1 MSLASTEALIDALRA
16 GRMVIVVDDE
26 DRENEG
32 DFLIAADVITPEH
45 IAFMARHGRGL
56 ICLTL
61 TAERC
66 AELALPLMVRDT
78 YLSHATNF
86 TVSIDA
92 ADLGSAGPTAHG
104 RARTIRTALAA
115 QARPS
120 QLVQPGNVFPLMAQ
134 PGGVLVRAGH
144 TEAGCD
150 LARLAGFTPAAVI
163 VEILNEDGSMARRP
177 QLEALAAREG
187 MLMGSVADLI
197 RFRLEHERTVER
209 IAECL
214 LPTTHGEL
222 RLVGFRDLVQGGT
235 HLALVKGQPCA
246 EIPTLVRVHVQ
257 NPLCDLTASLRPE
270 CGWPLQDALA
280 RISGSPCGVVV
291 FICQQWGEDA
301 LASQLRALA
310 APPGER
316 AEPFRN
322 PRVNELLT
330 IGLGGQILADLGV
343 GRMRLLSVPRRIHAL
358 SGFGLTI
365 EGYVSP
371 ELPHAPT

>member
-1 MSLASTEALIDALRA
+1 MPLASTEGLIEALRA

-32 DFLIAADVITPEH
+32 DFLIAADAITPEH

-66 AELALPLMVRDT
+66 AALELPLMVRDT
-78 YLSHATNF
+78 YFNHTTNF

-92 ADLGSAGPTAHG
+92 ADLEGAGPTARG
-104 RARTIRTALAA
+104 RARTIRMAIAPE
-115 QARPS
+115 ARPS
-120 QLVQPGNVFPLMAQ
+120 QFVQPGNVFPLMAQ

-163 VEILNEDGSMARRP
+163 VEILNPDGSMARRP
-177 QLEALAAREG
+177 ELEALAEREG
-187 MLMGSVADLI
+187 LLMGSVADLI
-197 RFRLEHERTVER
+197 RFRLEHERTVQR
-209 IAECL
+209 IADCP
-214 LPTTHGEL
+214 LPTAHGEL
-222 RLVGFRDLVQGGT
+222 RLVGFRDLIQGGT
-235 HLALVKGQPCA
+235 HLALVKGQPRA
-246 EIPTLVRVHVQ
+246 DEPTLVRVHVQ

-280 RISGSPCGVVV
+280 RISAAPSGVVV
-291 FICQQWGEDA
+291 LICQQWGGEL
-301 LASQLRALA
+301 LADQLRALA
-310 APPGER
+310 APPSEHI
-316 AEPFRN
+316 EPFRN

-358 SGFGLTI
+358 SGFGLTV
-365 EGYVSP
+365 EGYVTP
-371 ELPHAPT
+371 EREHA

>member
-1 MSLASTEALIDALRA
+1 MPLASTEGLIEALRA

-32 DFLIAADVITPEH
+32 DFLIAADAITPEH

-66 AELALPLMVRDT
+66 AALELPLMVRDT
-78 YLSHATNF
+78 YFNHTTNF

-92 ADLGSAGPTAHG
+92 ADLEGAGPTARG
-104 RARTIRTALAA
+104 RARTIRMAIAPE
-115 QARPS
+115 ARPS
-120 QLVQPGNVFPLMAQ
+120 QFVQPGNVFPLMAQ

-163 VEILNEDGSMARRP
+163 VEILNPDGSMARRP
-177 QLEALAAREG
+177 ELEALAEREG
-187 MLMGSVADLI
+187 LLMGSVADLI
-197 RFRLEHERTVER
+197 RFRLEHERTVQR
-209 IAECL
+209 IADCP
-214 LPTTHGEL
+214 LPTAHGEL
-222 RLVGFRDLVQGGT
+222 RLVGFRDLIQGGT
-235 HLALVKGQPCA
+235 HLALVKGQPRA
-246 EIPTLVRVHVQ
+246 DEPTLVRVHVQ

-280 RISGSPCGVVV
+280 RISAAPSGVVV
-291 FICQQWGEDA
+291 LICQQWGGDL
-301 LASQLRALA
+301 LADQLRALA
-310 APPGER
+310 APPSEHI
-316 AEPFRN
+316 EPFRN

-358 SGFGLTI
+358 SGFGLTV
-365 EGYVSP
+365 EGYVTP
-371 ELPHAPT
+371 EREHA